1 MEGSFTFPV
10 KAVIILFNQDK
21 SKILT
26 QIPVDGQIEAAEIP
40 SAATGKT
47 VVIHGI
53 ELAMDG
59 KPDQVDMPTW
69 AKVVLGAQIMMNDLH
84 IRDVDM
90 QEKLELA
97 GREHLDHIRSERG
110 GMGDGGPTP
119 TAAIRSRTSLP

>member
-1 MEGSFTFPV
+1 MEGPFSFPV

-47 VVIHGI
+47 VVIHNI
-53 ELAMDG
+53 ELTMDG

-84 IRDVDM
+84 IRDPDM

-97 GREHLDHIRSERG
+97 GREHLDHIRSDRSG
-110 GMGDGGPTP
+110 TP
-119 TAAIRSRTSLP
+119 GTDRSMP